1 MPIVNGPRVAPALP
15 TMNRSRSR
23 LRVWGAAAG
32 VVVSLVDAAILS
44 WLGTTFTL
52 NGHDAWWLVALWFS
66 GTGALLGFLLG
77 DAIDTRRRER
87 ATADA
92 LAAARAHVAQTEK
105 LAALGQLAAA
115 IAHEV
120 RNPLAVV
127 RSAAQG
133 LTETLPD
140 ADVSG
145 QRAAS
150 FIIAEVDRLGSVV
163 SSLLAFARPIQLN
176 PRPVR
181 LAEVVTRAADLAAS
195 DLATRGVRL
204 QREQAPSLPT
214 ITADGDLVCQ
224 VLLGLLANAGEAAAP
239 GGSVTVEAH
248 GAGDRVELA
257 VSDDGPGIPSEIRGR
272 IFEPFF
278 TTRPRGTGLGLA
290 VARQIV
296 EAHGGTIDVGDRV
309 GGGARFTVRLPVG
322 GIA

>member
-1 MPIVNGPRVAPALP
+1 MKG
-15 TMNRSRSR
+15 SRR
-23 LRVWGAAAG
+23 RIGLRIWGALAG
-32 VVVSLVDAAILS
+32 VVVSLGDAAILS

-52 NGHDAWWLVALWFS
+52 NGRDAFWLVGVWFS

-77 DAIDTRRRER
+77 DALDTRRRER
-87 ATADA
+87 ATAEA
-92 LAAARAHVAQTEK
+92 LASARAHLAQTEK

-133 LTETLPD
+133 LTETLPHAD
-140 ADVSG
+140 ASG

-150 FIIAEVDRLGSVV
+150 FIIAEVDRLSSVV
-163 SSLLAFARPIQLN
+163 SSLLAFARPLQLN
-176 PRPVR
+176 PRPVP
-181 LAEVVTRAADLAAS
+181 LAEVVVRATDLAAS

-224 VLLGLLANAGEAAAP
+224 VLLGLLSNAAEAVAP
-239 GGSVTVEAH
+239 GGSVTVEAR
-248 GAGDRVELA
+248 GAGDGVELA
-257 VSDDGPGIPSEIRGR
+257 VSDDGPGIPTEIRGR

-296 EAHGGTIDVGDRV
+296 EAHGGTIDVGDRA

-322 GIA
+322 GVA

>member
-1 MPIVNGPRVAPALP
+1 MDGWSRGRIGLRFWCAL
-15 TMNRSRSR
+15 
-23 LRVWGAAAG
+23 AG
-32 VVVSLVDAAILS
+32 VVVSVGDAAILS

-52 NGHDAWWLVALWFS
+52 NGRDVFWLVAAWFS

-87 ATADA
+87 ATAAA
-92 LAAARAHVAQTEK
+92 LASARARVAQTDK

-133 LTETLPD
+133 LTETLPHGD
-140 ADVSG
+140 TNG

-150 FIIAEVDRLGSVV
+150 FIIAEVDRLSSVV
-163 SSLLAFARPIQLN
+163 SSLLAFARPLQLN
-176 PRPVR
+176 LRPVA
-181 LAEVVTRAADLAAS
+181 LADVVTRATDLAVGE
-195 DLATRGVRL
+195 LATRGVRL
-204 QREQAPSLPT
+204 QREQPPSLPT

-224 VLLGLLANAGEAAAP
+224 VLLGLLSNAGQAVAA
-239 GGSVTVEAH
+239 GGSVTVEAR
-248 GAGDRVELA
+248 AAADAVELA
-257 VSDDGPGIPSEIRGR
+257 VSDDGPGIPAEIRGR

-290 VARQIV
+290 VVRQIV
-296 EAHGGTIDVGDRV
+296 EAHGGTIDVGDRT
-309 GGGARFTVRLPVG
+309 GGGARFTVKLPVG
-322 GIA
+322 TAA